1 MGPRRPDQDRHGAAW
16 NEAGDFVIDLRSWP
30 KKWNDSSLRDFAIL
44 PESSGSRPW
53 PMLGMLA
60 VGLVAGAALG
70 GYAVSQRNEMKRLAK
85 HAHRMGDELAALGRS
100 EAGEAAESIADVTSP
115 RSNHRRK
122 AASEV

>member
-1 MGPRRPDQDRHGAAW
+1 L
-16 NEAGDFVIDLRSWP
+16 IDLRSWP

-44 PESSGSRPW
+44 PENAPSRRW

-60 VGLVAGAALG
+60 IGLLVGTALG
-70 GYAVSQRNEMKRLAK
+70 AFAASQRWQMERLAR
-85 HAHRMGDELAALGRS
+85 HSDRMSDELAAMNKD
-100 EAGEAAESIADVTSP
+100 EAHKPATEVTYP